1 MGTQELG
8 WEGVGGLH
16 SGVSSPGKGT
26 RGGGWGGGAGAAPG
40 TEDKNPEQ
48 QSYAQQQPED
58 DGHNLS
64 SGQDPGNCRHTR

>member
-8 WEGVGGLH
+8 WEGCIQEFLPQVKE
-16 SGVSSPGKGT
+16 PG
-26 RGGGWGGGAGAAPG
+26 WWMGGAGAAPG